1 MLGGLTPVLLLSI
14 GTATTPIASEN
25 LNGSVVVGTAVFAHD
40 GDPANPDSRWAW
52 TFDALVPSSLPREAF
67 AAMTAVSAP
76 VLPRLLPTPRTPG
89 SQRALLAQYDL
100 VSLGDVN
107 VTDYAKYPTAD
118 SATLKA
124 FGDANTGAPLGS
136 LETTHA
142 VIRAT
147 LGSSFLYI
155 SGIVNRFGRF
165 DEDVGG
171 PGFNSAQNF
180 VGAYNAGV
188 ALAWMLPMIDAAHNA

>member
-1 MLGGLTPVLLLSI
+1 MG
-14 GTATTPIASEN
+14 
-25 LNGSVVVGTAVFAHD
+25 
-40 GDPANPDSRWAW
+40 
-52 TFDALVPSSLPREAF
+52 
-67 AAMTAVSAP
+67 AVSRG
-76 VLPRLLPTPRTPG
+76 RLR
-89 SQRALLAQYDL
+89 D
-100 VSLGDVN
+100 
-107 VTDYAKYPTAD
+107 TASRLWAASIP

-171 PGFNSAQNF
+171 PGFKCAQNF

-188 ALAWMLPMIDAAHNA
+188 ALAWMLPMIDAVHNA